1 MYLCKELLGHGHH
14 LAGLGEFIGR
24 QDVLGGGEISQKPA
38 TVVMY
43 FSSTSI
49 YTCISGN
56 SWFMLSTENIGPT
69 TTFCVFRLTA
79 NFLNNRQHFLVGA
92 VFLQLSNGLYQI

>member
-24 QDVLGGGEISQKPA
+24 QDVLGGGEISQKSA

-49 YTCISGN
+49 YPVSAETPGY
-56 SWFMLSTENIGPT
+56 
-69 TTFCVFRLTA
+69 VK
-79 NFLNNRQHFLVGA
+79 
-92 VFLQLSNGLYQI
+92 Y